1 MPPAQPETLASLVKT
16 RRVLITVGAG
26 GVGKTTTAAALGIAA
41 AKRGRRVLVMT
52 IDPAR
57 RLAESLGIEHMSTEA
72 MDIDPKLFVASG
84 YPLDGTLTA
93 MMLDTKRTFDD
104 LVIKHSST
112 KENAHKL
119 LNNKLYQYVST
130 SLAGTQEYMAMEKL
144 VAVKSDP
151 RWDLIILD
159 TPPTANALDFL
170 DAPERLMEALDSATM
185 KWFVEAFQSSGKL
198 SLNLL
203 ARSAAMV
210 LRGIGKITG
219 GGFLE
224 AMAEFITELND
235 LFGGFKHRAAQVQK
249 TLRLPEVAFVLVTSP
264 SPMSI
269 KEVLYFSERLAEH
282 DMPRGAF
289 VVNRF
294 RVPPPL
300 AGVKISAVDIDAAIA
315 ARGLK
320 LDDDAAARLS
330 KAHEDAESLAAL
342 DARYVRALS
351 SPSNQ
356 AAALDSLP
364 IVRVRELA
372 SDVHDL
378 KLLAELAEMLMSG
391 GV

>member
-1 MPPAQPETLASLVKT
+1 MLGQNLPRMPSAQPETLASLVKT

-41 AKRGRRVLVMT
+41 ARRGRRVLVMT

-57 RLAESLGIEHMSTEA
+57 RLAESLGIANMTTEA
-72 MDIDPKLFVASG
+72 VDIDLKRFAAAG
-84 YPLDGTLTA
+84 YPLEGSLTA

-104 LVIKHSST
+104 LVIKHSSS
-112 KENAHKL
+112 KENAERL
-119 LNNKLYQYVST
+119 LGNKLYQYVSP

-151 RWDLIILD
+151 RWDLVILD

-185 KWFVEAFQSSGKL
+185 KWFIEAFQTSGKL

-235 LFGGFKHRAAQVQK
+235 LFGGFKQRAAQVQK
-249 TLRLPEVAFVLVTSP
+249 ALRMPEVAFVLVTSP

-300 AGVKISAVDIDAAIA
+300 GTSKIPLPDIASAMA
-315 ARGLK
+315 ARGLT
-320 LDDDAAARLS
+320 LEDDAPARLQ
-330 KAHEDAESLAAL
+330 KAHADAEAL
-342 DARYVRALS
+342 
-351 SPSNQ
+351 
-356 AAALDSLP
+356 
-364 IVRVRELA
+364 
-372 SDVHDL
+372 
-378 KLLAELAEMLMSG
+378 
-391 GV
+391 